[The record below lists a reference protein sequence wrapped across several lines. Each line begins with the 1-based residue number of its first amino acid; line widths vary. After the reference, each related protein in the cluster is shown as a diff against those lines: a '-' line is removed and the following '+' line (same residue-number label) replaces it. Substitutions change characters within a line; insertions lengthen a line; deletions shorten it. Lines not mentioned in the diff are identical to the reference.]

1 MVKCLTFRVLL
12 ENGLLHCKEI
22 NCSAMKKKHQQT
34 KMSPPKFLAIGF
46 LAITLFGTFLL
57 NLPISAANGIP
68 TPLVDAF
75 FTAASAI
82 SVTGLTVVDTG
93 THWSSFGQIVM
104 LMLVQLGGL
113 GFMTSA
119 TWIALMLNRRIS
131 LRERIILQEAMGQYQ
146 IQGIVDLIRRV
157 LIYAFIIEGIGALLL
172 TLRFW
177 AEMPFSDALYLG
189 IFQSVSIFN
198 NAGFDLL
205 GSIHGPF
212 TGFVAYGTDPILN
225 LINMGLIFLGGI
237 GFIVMFDVMEY
248 PKCRKLSLHSKVVLT
263 VTCLL
268 IVIGALMMFILEFSN
283 PSTLGPLS
291 YPQKIM
297 ASFFQS
303 VTSRSGGI
311 STIDIGG
318 LQQSSQFFLILLMFI
333 GAAPGSTGG
342 GIKVTTFAVLI
353 GAVITMVQGKRDVV
367 LFRNRISQAV
377 VYRAVTL
384 TILSLLLLVGF
395 SMFLSATESSD
406 FLAILFEAVSAFGT
420 VGLSMGLTTELS
432 GVGKVTVALI
442 MFLGRLGPLTLAYA
456 LNRRR
461 YKDLYRHPEGKIII
475 G

>member
-1 MVKCLTFRVLL
+1 
-12 ENGLLHCKEI
+12 
-22 NCSAMKKKHQQT
+22 MKKKQLPNR
-34 KMSPPKFLAIGF
+34 MSPPKFLAIGF
-46 LAITLFGTFLL
+46 LSIALIGTFLL
-57 NLPISAANGIP
+57 KLPISVEHGIQ
-68 TPLVDAF
+68 TKLIDAF
-75 FTAASAI
+75 FTAVSAI

-93 THWSSFGQIVM
+93 THWSTFGQIVI
-104 LMLVQLGGL
+104 LMLIQLGGL

-131 LRERIILQEAMGQYQ
+131 LRERMILQEAMGQYQ

-157 LIYAFIIEGIGALLL
+157 LIYAFTIEGIGALLL

-177 AEMPFSDALYLG
+177 KEMPLSDAVYLG
-189 IFQSVSIFN
+189 VFQSVSIFN

-205 GSIHGPF
+205 GTIHGPF

-225 LINMGLIFLGGI
+225 IINMFLIFLGGI

-263 VTCLL
+263 VSALL
-268 IVIGALMMFILEFSN
+268 IGIGALTLFMLEFSN
-283 PSTLGPLS
+283 QATLGSLS

-303 VTSRSGGI
+303 ITSRSGGI
-311 STIDIGG
+311 STVDIGA
-318 LQQSSQFFLILLMFI
+318 LQQSTQFFLIMLMFI

-342 GIKVTTFAVLI
+342 GIKVTTFAVLV
-353 GAVITMVQGKRDVV
+353 GSVITMIKGKRDVV
-367 LFRNRISQAV
+367 LFRNRISEAV

-384 TILSLLLLVGF
+384 TIISLLLLVGF

-406 FLAILFEAVSAFGT
+406 FLAILFEAVSAFCT
-420 VGLSMGLTTELS
+420 VGLSMGITTDLS
-432 GVGKVTVALI
+432 EVGKVTIAVL

-456 LNRRR
+456 LNRKR
-461 YKDLYRHPEGKIII
+461 YKELYRHPEGRIII

>member
-1 MVKCLTFRVLL
+1 
-12 ENGLLHCKEI
+12 
-22 NCSAMKKKHQQT
+22 MKKKQLPNR
-34 KMSPPKFLAIGF
+34 MSPPKFLAIGF
-46 LAITLFGTFLL
+46 LSIALIGTLLL
-57 NLPISAANGIP
+57 KLPISVEHGIH
-68 TPLVDAF
+68 TKFIDAF
-75 FTAASAI
+75 FTAVSAI

-93 THWSSFGQIVM
+93 THWSTFGQIVI
-104 LMLVQLGGL
+104 LMLIQLGGL

-131 LRERIILQEAMGQYQ
+131 LRERMILQEAMGQYQ

-157 LIYAFIIEGIGALLL
+157 LIYAFTIEGIGALLL

-177 AEMPFSDALYLG
+177 KEMPLTDAVYLG
-189 IFQSVSIFN
+189 VFQSVSIFN

-212 TGFVAYGTDPILN
+212 TGFVAYGTDPVLN
-225 LINMGLIFLGGI
+225 IINMFLIFLGGI

-263 VTCLL
+263 VSALL
-268 IVIGALMMFILEFSN
+268 IGIGAIALFMLEFSN
-283 PSTLGPLS
+283 QATLGPLS

-303 VTSRSGGI
+303 ITSRSGGI
-311 STIDIGG
+311 STVDIGE
-318 LQQSSQFFLILLMFI
+318 LQQSTQFFLIMLMFI

-342 GIKVTTFAVLI
+342 GIKVTTFAVLV
-353 GAVITMVQGKRDVV
+353 GSVITMIKGKRDVV
-367 LFRNRISQAV
+367 LFRNRISEAI

-384 TILSLLLLVGF
+384 TIISLLLLVGF
-395 SMFLSATESSD
+395 SMFLSATESKD
-406 FLAILFEAVSAFGT
+406 FLAILFEAVSAFCT
-420 VGLSMGLTTELS
+420 VGLSMGITTDLS
-432 GVGKVTVALI
+432 EAGKVTIAIL

-456 LNRRR
+456 LNRKR
-461 YKDLYRHPEGKIII
+461 YKELYRHPEGRIII

>member
-1 MVKCLTFRVLL
+1 MAIKTSKYQR
-12 ENGLLHCKEI
+12 
-22 NCSAMKKKHQQT
+22 T

-46 LAITLFGTFLL
+46 MTITLFGTFLL
-57 NLPISAANGIP
+57 KLPISTESGMP
-68 TPLVDAF
+68 TPLIDAF
-75 FTAASAI
+75 FTAVSAI
-82 SVTGLTVVDTG
+82 SVTGLTVVDTA
-93 THWSSFGQIVM
+93 THWSVFGEIVM
-104 LMLVQLGGL
+104 LILVQLGGL

-131 LRERIILQEAMGQYQ
+131 LRERMILQEAMGQYQ

-157 LIYAFIIEGIGALLL
+157 LVYSFTIEGVGALLL

-177 AEMPFSDALYLG
+177 AEMPLSDALYLG

-212 TGFVAYGTDPILN
+212 AGFAVYGTDPIIN
-225 LINMGLIFLGGI
+225 IINMMLIFLGGI

-248 PKCRKLSLHSKVVLT
+248 PRCRKLSLHSKVVLT
-263 VTCLL
+263 VTSLL
-268 IVIGALMMFILEFSN
+268 IFIGALMLFVLEFSN
-283 PSTLGPLS
+283 PATLGPLS
-291 YPQKIM
+291 FPQKIM

-303 VTSRSGGI
+303 VTTRSGGI

-318 LQQSSQFFLILLMFI
+318 LQQSSQFFMIMLMFI

-353 GAVITMVQGKRDVV
+353 GSVITMIQGKRDVV
-367 LFRNRISQAV
+367 LFRNRISQAI

-384 TILSLLLLVGF
+384 TILSLLLVVGF
-395 SMFLSATESSD
+395 SMFLSATEASSD

-420 VGLSMGLTTELS
+420 VGLSMGLTTELT
-432 GVGKVTVALI
+432 GIGKISIALL

>member
-1 MVKCLTFRVLL
+1 MKRKDLL
-12 ENGLLHCKEI
+12 N
-22 NCSAMKKKHQQT
+22 Q
-34 KMSPPKFLAIGF
+34 MSPPKFLALGF
-46 LAITLFGTFLL
+46 LTITLCGTLL
-57 NLPISAANGIP
+57 LKLPLSSAYGTP
-68 TPLVDAF
+68 TPLIDAF
-75 FTAASAI
+75 FTAVSAI
-82 SVTGLTVVDTG
+82 SVTGLAVVDTG
-93 THWSSFGQIVM
+93 THWSGFGQIVM
-104 LMLVQLGGL
+104 LILIQLGGL

-157 LIYAFIIEGIGALLL
+157 LIYAFIIEGLGALLL

-177 AEMPFSDALYLG
+177 QEMPLSTALHWG
-189 IFQSVSIFN
+189 VFQSISIFN

-205 GSIHGPF
+205 GTMHGPF
-212 TGFVAYGTDPILN
+212 SGFVVYGTDPYLN
-225 LINMGLIFLGGI
+225 IVNMALIFLGGI

-248 PKCRKLSLHSKVVLT
+248 PRCRKLSLHSKVVLT
-263 VTCLL
+263 VTSVL
-268 IVIGALMMFILEFSN
+268 IVVGAVLLLVLEFHN
-283 PSTLGPLS
+283 PKTMGPLS
-291 YPQKIM
+291 FPEKIM

-303 VTSRSGGI
+303 ITSRSGGV

-318 LQQSSQFFLILLMFI
+318 LQQSSQFLLIMLMFI

-342 GIKVTTFAVLI
+342 GIKVTTFAVLL
-353 GAVITMVQGKRDVV
+353 GAVITMVKGKQDVV
-367 LFRNRISQAV
+367 LYRSRISQAV

-395 SMFLSATESSD
+395 SMFLSVTEASD

-432 GVGKVTVALI
+432 GVGKVTVAML

-456 LNRRR
+456 LNRKR
-461 YKDLYRHPEGKIII
+461 YKDLYRHPEGRIII